1 MKFLVLSTSL
11 SPSSRSRIL
20 ARAAFDRLPDV
31 HESTWMDLQSEG
43 LPLCDGGPAA
53 DERVDRLRRTV
64 ASCDGVLITF
74 GIYNYLAPAATKNAV
89 EWAGRAA
96 FEGKVVAFAAVGGGP
111 GSLPCVASLT
121 TPMLLDFGAVVC
133 PNFVYTTGGSFVD
146 DALVD
151 PDVQGRLDDF
161 ISAWTTLTQRV
172 RAGDHHA

>member
-20 ARAAFDRLPDV
+20 ARAAFDRLPDT
-31 HESTWMDLQSEG
+31 HESNWIDLQTDG

-53 DERVDRLRRTV
+53 DERVDRLRRAV
-64 ASCDGVLITF
+64 ASSDGILMTF

-89 EWAGRAA
+89 EWAGRAS

-121 TPMLLDFGAVVC
+121 TPMLLDL
-133 PNFVYTTGGSFVD
+133 S
-146 DALVD
+146 L
-151 PDVQGRLDDF
+151 
-161 ISAWTTLTQRV
+161 I
-172 RAGDHHA
+172 HI

>member
-1 MKFLVLSTSL
+1 
-11 SPSSRSRIL
+11 
-20 ARAAFDRLPDV
+20 
-31 HESTWMDLQSEG
+31 MDLHTEG

-53 DERVDRLRRTV
+53 DERVDRLRR
-64 ASCDGVLITF
+64 ALRAGWDPHYF
-74 GIYNYLAPAATKNAV
+74 GIYNYLAPAATKMPWN
-89 EWAGRAA
+89 GRGEPRLKAKWWLSRRS
-96 FEGKVVAFAAVGGGP
+96 EVGRD
-111 GSLPCVASLT
+111 PCPALRAT

-161 ISAWTTLTQRV
+161 ISSLTTLTQRV